1 MATILEIIDSAYTVY
16 MKTCNREE
24 LARAEGSLTALL
36 ADTAIAKM
44 CSPEN
49 RENAQYLK
57 IKLGLKILAHEYFCE
72 GYENADFLA
81 LKTYAVDAIKECS
94 ERGFKK
100 TGELCGKVLDCADA
114 LDKVMFDAVALKGK
128 ICDSDG
134 RCVAGNADECREV
147 SAALTEKIKAAG
159 ALEMPRNIFSD
170 GAVFPDVKTQAVR
183 DLTDLRNAAD
193 KMVAVFIEEQAKDIM
208 RTGAEDITER
218 LNSMHFEYYPVFG
231 TEKLAKA
238 IVLFTPFADEAEL
251 VAWSCANGAKI
262 FRVQALALENVELSG
277 INALFDELALLGADC
292 VIYGAPRFR
301 AKNKDDFY
309 RAVMR
314 FGRSGRRAYIVAD
327 DGTRTV
333 YEEALAAA
341 KGGYS
346 ALDVS
351 FLYLSMPDFAQ
362 TIELMQGLKMLSD
375 DGGDIEFVRKN
386 LPFMGFAG
394 FNEAVKAFIANAD
407 WKKIAAE
414 RSQDN
419 FHAAQKYM
427 LKLTRQALFIDGGWG
442 NYKEDI
448 GVNKCKT
455 LGYDD
460 IKILNP
466 DNVRKIMEGNF
477 SLFQKC
483 AMITVYC
490 LLCGASVDDW
500 KDLPREIKE
509 ERLGEA
515 SKLVM
520 RALSVPIVPVVEVLD
535 KLDSKGAGGTCYD
548 GGKRIV
554 YKHSCIKDF
563 DWTSKA
569 VVHECFH
576 AYQHHAIAYGWQDW
590 YETELHV
597 TPGRISQWNYNF
609 GKYRNIDKDEDGYMI
624 QIVES
629 DARAFE
635 SDCLGNNPG
644 SSNIINLI
652 DFD

>member
-1 MATILEIIDSAYTVY
+1 MATIREILDNAYSVY
-16 MKTCNREE
+16 MNTCNREE
-24 LARAEGSLTALL
+24 LARAEESLTALL
-36 ADTAIAKM
+36 ADTELAKV
-44 CSPEN
+44 CSPQN
-49 RENAQYLK
+49 RENAQFLK
-57 IKLGLKILAHEYFCE
+57 IKIGLKILAHEYFCE
-72 GYENADFLA
+72 GYENADFLT
-81 LKTYAVDAIKECS
+81 LKTFAVDAVKECS

-100 TGELCGKVLDCADA
+100 TGEICGRVLDCAEA
-114 LDKVMFDAVALKGK
+114 LDKVMFDAVALKER

-147 SAALTEKIKAAG
+147 SSVLTDKIKAAG
-159 ALEMPRNIFSD
+159 LTEIPKNIFSD
-170 GAVFPDVKTQAVR
+170 GAFFPDVKTQAVR
-183 DLTDLRNAAD
+183 DLTDLRNQAD
-193 KMVAVFIEEQAKDIM
+193 KMVTVFIEEQAKDIM
-208 RTGAEDITER
+208 RTGAEDITEK
-218 LNSMHFEYYPVFG
+218 LNSMHFDYYPVFG
-231 TEKLAKA
+231 IEKLAKA
-238 IVLFTPFADEAEL
+238 IVLFTPFSEEAEI

-262 FRVQALALENVELSG
+262 YRVQALALENIDKSG
-277 INALFDELALLGADC
+277 IQALFDQLALIGADC

-301 AKNKDDFY
+301 AKNKNDFY

-314 FGRSGRRAYIVAD
+314 FARSGRRAYIVAD

-341 KGGYS
+341 KGEYS
-346 ALDVS
+346 ALDIS

-362 TIELMQGLKMLSD
+362 TIEIMQGLKMLSD
-375 DGGDIEFVRKN
+375 DGGDIEYVRKY

-407 WKKIAAE
+407 WKRIAAE

-419 FHAAQKYM
+419 FQTAQKYM
-427 LKLTRQALFIDGGWG
+427 LKLSRQALFIDGGWG
-442 NYKEDI
+442 NYHEDI
-448 GVNKCKT
+448 VVNKAKT
-455 LGYDD
+455 FDYDD
-460 IKILNP
+460 IKLVNP
-466 DNVRKIMEGNF
+466 VNVRKIMEGNF

-500 KDLPREIKE
+500 KELPREVKE

-520 RALSVPIVPVVEVLD
+520 RALGVPIVPVVQVLD

-554 YKHSCIKDF
+554 YKHGCIKDF

-569 VVHECFH
+569 VCHECFH
-576 AYQHHAIAYGWQDW
+576 AFQRYAIDEGWQDW

-597 TPGRISQWNYNF
+597 TSGRISQWNYNF

-644 SSNIINLI
+644 SSNIMNLI